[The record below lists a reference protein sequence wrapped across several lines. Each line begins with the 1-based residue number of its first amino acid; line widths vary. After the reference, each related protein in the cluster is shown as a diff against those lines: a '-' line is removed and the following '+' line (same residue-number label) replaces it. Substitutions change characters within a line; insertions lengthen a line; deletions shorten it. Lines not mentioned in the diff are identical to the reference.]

1 MTFFLGEQHL
11 SVTRL
16 PRLCLLFINLSLR
29 GAGSWRRK
37 IMSHSPGRCWDTLRH
52 RQTPWDSSLSVM
64 TRQSIHQLTAPTYRL
79 RGPWWLLSLSAPV
92 PVPGVQ
98 VVFYYFSVIFLPLTG
113 RSFLPW
119 LATISVLCFLC
130 GHCLLPGAGSWL
142 AQVSRNKRSRYGQFP
157 YYPLSLQPGPG
168 QIILE
173 GDTGHGRPWEARGQ
187 FSLWGAS
194 PPARASP
201 GGGIN
206 RTTENSR
213 HGDQHGLHL
222 QRLNKQKR
230 YHRAYPPAT
239 LGSSRQIVTG
249 ILCCNYKVRLRAG
262 YFDNISY

>member
-1 MTFFLGEQHL
+1 MEEENNEPEPREMLRHLQTPSDTLGQ
-11 SVTRL
+11 L
-16 PRLCLLFINLSLR
+16 PVSDDTTVNTPTDSTNIQAQGALITSQCSRSSASSRGPSGILLF
-29 GAGSWRRK
+29 
-37 IMSHSPGRCWDTLRH
+37 
-52 RQTPWDSSLSVM
+52 
-64 TRQSIHQLTAPTYRL
+64 
-79 RGPWWLLSLSAPV
+79 
-92 PVPGVQ
+92 
-98 VVFYYFSVIFLPLTG
+98 FSNFPSTDWPQFSPLTG
-113 RSFLPW
+113 NHLGPLFSLWP
-119 LATISVLCFLC
+119 
-130 GHCLLPGAGSWL
+130 LPGAGSWL

-249 ILCCNYKVRLRAG
+249 IFCCNYKVRLRAG